1 MYSQVHSAPIADVR
15 SLHRLGA
22 CTLILMAALGAN
34 FMWASWHNEQRCIE
48 LLALAACVL
57 LFVMRGGVARTVAAL
72 PRPAG
77 ICLSVFFLLGLA
89 STVQAYS
96 LRYAAYEWS
105 ILFLLLLTA
114 AGVADEF
121 RRAGTDGRQH
131 VLQLLGMI
139 GVLYSLRVLLNYS
152 AHLQIGT
159 AIDMHRLAV
168 GFGNARFLNHTQTA
182 LLPLI
187 VLLCLRAAKGSLM
200 RRVWF
205 ALAAFW
211 WALIYVSEAR
221 ATILGLAAGCA
232 AAYLLRGR
240 HAHGYLKTI
249 LATALAGAIVHVLGF
264 ILLPML
270 AGLPPVSL
278 PATVVERTVADPTSS
293 RTLLWHLALRL
304 IAEQPWLGV
313 GPHHFA
319 HYGASLYVGA
329 HPHDWMMQ
337 IGAEWGLP
345 ALLCLLGAMALGF
358 RGLVRSGARIA
369 TADLPNQQML
379 VALLVAT
386 AAIFVDALFSGV
398 IVMPQSQL
406 AVALVIGCGFG
417 WTGSL
422 DGTTKTARP
431 TVLRY
436 VLAILAVTA
445 MGVLAWSVAPNL
457 VRQAHNAA
465 LTPAERALNPTTQ
478 WPRLWEAGYF

>member
-1 MYSQVHSAPIADVR
+1 M
-15 SLHRLGA
+15 
-22 CTLILMAALGAN
+22 MAALAAN

-48 LLALAACVL
+48 LAAMAVCVL
-57 LFVMRGGVARTVAAL
+57 FFVIRGGAARTVAAL

-89 STVQAYS
+89 STVKAYS

-105 ILFLLLLTA
+105 ILFLLLLA
-114 AGVADEF
+114 AAAVADEF
-121 RRAGTDGRQH
+121 RRSGTNGRQH
-131 VLQLLGMI
+131 VLQLLGTI
-139 GVLYSLRVLLNYS
+139 GVLYSLRVLLNYA

-187 VLLCLRAAKGSLM
+187 VLLCLQAAKGSLM
-200 RRVWF
+200 RWIWF

-221 ATILGLAAGCA
+221 ATILGLAAGGA

-240 HAHGYLKTI
+240 HAHGYLKMI
-249 LATALAGAIVHVLGF
+249 LATALAGAVVHVLGF
-264 ILLPML
+264 ILLPMM

-293 RTLLWHLALRL
+293 RNLLWHLALRL
-304 IAEQPWLGV
+304 IAEHPWLGV

-319 HYGASLYVGA
+319 HHGASLYTGA
-329 HPHDWMMQ
+329 HPHDWILQ

-379 VALLVAT
+379 VTLLAAT
-386 AAIFVDALFSGV
+386 IAIFVDALFSGV

-417 WTGSL
+417 WVGSL
-422 DGTTKTARP
+422 DSTATAARP
-431 TVLRY
+431 TAMRWL
-436 VLAILAVTA
+436 LTGLAVTT
-445 MGVLAWSVAPNL
+445 MCILAWSVAPNL

-465 LTPAERALNPTTQ
+465 LTPAERTLNPTTQ